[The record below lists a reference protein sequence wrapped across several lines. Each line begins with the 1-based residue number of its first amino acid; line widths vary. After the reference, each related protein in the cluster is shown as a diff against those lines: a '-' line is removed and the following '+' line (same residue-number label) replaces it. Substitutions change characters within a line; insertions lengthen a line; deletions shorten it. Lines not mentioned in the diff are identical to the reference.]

1 MSGLS
6 RDIIVSADEVPFR
19 DAADSI
25 YGINVVRTKE
35 EFKEAPASV
44 REAFRLTKKLGG
56 FRCACCGED
65 ATKPAGMIVLRV
77 LPPVNYPNLDKI
89 PMAICQECA
98 REPKSTDI
106 TVRTMK
112 TLTGKDVRS
121 VAFKDMQ

>member
-6 RDIIVSADEVPFR
+6 REVFVSTDETPFR
-19 DAADSI
+19 HAADSI

-35 EFKEAPASV
+35 DFKKAPASV
-44 REAFRLTKKLGG
+44 REAFQLTKKLPG
-56 FRCACCGED
+56 FRCACCGEE
-65 ATKPAGMIVLRV
+65 ASKPGGMIVLRV
-77 LPPVNYPNLDKI
+77 LPPDDYPDITMI
-89 PMAICQECA
+89 PMGICQECA